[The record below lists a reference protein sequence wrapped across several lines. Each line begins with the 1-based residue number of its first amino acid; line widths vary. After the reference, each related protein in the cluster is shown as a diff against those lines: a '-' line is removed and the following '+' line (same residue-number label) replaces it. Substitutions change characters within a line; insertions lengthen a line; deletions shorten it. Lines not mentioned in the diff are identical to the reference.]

1 MSVFHSDWPYLVTAA
16 AAGGAL
22 WMVRRRPI
30 SPVSP
35 ATAGADANSLRA
47 ERPPPSA
54 RHLPVLSYEAL
65 IARTGSQSS
74 IGKIRTRLGF
84 TAENFSGEVEPL
96 LQRFAEFV
104 QLLPASE
111 SHHHAQP
118 GGLLVH
124 LLEVACHALHFR
136 DAYKLPLGATT
147 EEQSRLAALYSYAVL
162 VGALLHDIGKPVSDV
177 LVQLVK
183 ADGTREAWVALGGSM
198 VEQGGAWYTVDFPA
212 ERHYDKHGR
221 LALILLQRLVPA
233 RALTWLGQYP
243 PVLNELTD
251 YLSGEA
257 AQGQLAEIIKKADGT
272 SVADN
277 LLTGPR
283 TRFGAARA
291 VPLIE
296 RLMEGLRRL
305 LDAGELPL
313 NRAGAA
319 AFCDGEHLW
328 CVAGTVAKAVREYLD
343 KHEQRQAG
351 AAGIPQDNSRLFD
364 TWQEYGALIPTEAG
378 QAIWN
383 VKVTIGAWSQPFT
396 VIKFALARL
405 YASPERHPGALPAGA
420 IVAME
425 TASSAAPAVT
435 APETA
440 PVTAS
445 VEPPSPV
452 AAAATGT
459 AAQINEHGMTEA
471 EMAAALAGE
480 AATPAEL
487 APSMQTA
494 APALFPVPS
503 TKSSH
508 PAPAAPVA
516 DYLDEQDSAASA
528 LSPENAMTMSPAPET
543 LSAPLAPK
551 PKQAPRAPKLSRAA
565 PGTPSGPTPRPNAE
579 RFLAWI
585 QQGVADGTLPYNDAS
600 APVHFVEA
608 GVLIVSPRAFQM
620 YAERFGP
627 QIEISP
633 TSAVR
638 EPWRVLQRDFQRSG
652 YAAKGV
658 GGTFI
663 HYYTVAG
670 PGSKQLVGY
679 LVPDPG
685 RFFNPVPAANP
696 ALSHPLS
703 QPKPVKEG
711 A

>member
-1 MSVFHSDWPYLVTAA
+1 MSIFHSDWPYLLTAA
-16 AAGGAL
+16 AAGAAL
-22 WMVRRRPI
+22 WGLRRWPASLVRADVGAAAVPL
-30 SPVSP
+30 SPSP
-35 ATAGADANSLRA
+35 PA
-47 ERPPPSA
+47 PSA
-54 RHLPVLSYEAL
+54 RHLPVLAYAAL
-65 IARTGSQSS
+65 IARTGSQPA
-74 IGKIRTRLGF
+74 IDRIRGRLGF
-84 TAENFSGEVEPL
+84 TAENFEGEVEPL

-124 LLEVACHALHFR
+124 LLEVGSHALHFR

-147 EEQSRLAALYSYAVL
+147 EEQSRLAARYSYAVL

-177 LVQLVK
+177 RVQLVK
-183 ADGTREAWVALGGSM
+183 VDGMREAWVALGGSM
-198 VEQGGAWYTVDFPA
+198 AEQGGAWYTVDFPS

-243 PVLNELTD
+243 PVLHELTD
-251 YLSGEA
+251 FLSGEA

-277 LLTGPR
+277 LRTGPR
-283 TRFGAARA
+283 TRFGTARA

-305 LDAGELPL
+305 LEAGELPL

-364 TWQEYGALIPTEAG
+364 TWQEYGALMPTEAG

-383 VKVTIGAWSQPFT
+383 VRVTIGTWSQPFT
-396 VIKFALARL
+396 VIKFALTRL
-405 YASPERHPGALPAGA
+405 YASPERYPGALPAGA
-420 IVAME
+420 I
-425 TASSAAPAVT
+425 AVVE
-435 APETA
+435 AA
-440 PVTAS
+440 PVTAPAE
-445 VEPPSPV
+445 VPDDTVPSPTPGAV
-452 AAAATGT
+452 PPDSAPE
-459 AAQINEHGMTEA
+459 INEHCMTEA
-471 EMAAALAGE
+471 EMAAPVAPVAVRQPADG
-480 AATPAEL
+480 ADAPPSATPPVE
-487 APSMQTA
+487 APN
-494 APALFPVPS
+494 AL
-503 TKSSH
+503 
-508 PAPAAPVA
+508 PAAPVA
-516 DYLDEQDSAASA
+516 EFLDELDSAASA
-528 LSPENAMTMSPAPET
+528 LPPEPVVPTAPET
-543 LSAPLAPK
+543 LSAPMAPK
-551 PKQAPRAPKLSRAA
+551 PKQAPRAPKLSGASPSA
-565 PGTPSGPTPRPNAE
+565 PSGPTPRPNAE

-585 QQGVADGTLPYNDAS
+585 QQGIADGSLPYNDAS

-620 YAERFGP
+620 YAERFGT

-638 EPWRVLQRDFQRSG
+638 EPWRVLQRDFQRSS
-652 YAAKGV
+652 YPAKGT

-679 LVPDPG
+679 LVPGPE
-685 RFFNPVPAANP
+685 RFFNPVPPANP
-696 ALSHPLS
+696 ALS
-703 QPKPVKEG
+703 QPKSAKEG